1 MLKIEEPISC
11 NRTRSRGFWPPDE
24 EFSRWPIGN
33 SAVGEKPGTLPFFL
47 NTSTRENSF
56 QEGSSKKEVTVNVQ
70 TLDEIMDA
78 AFPEG
83 KFLFSIMRPKVLN
96 LNFSE
101 ELLKR
106 WPEPKLSPL
115 TLAKR

>member
-1 MLKIEEPISC
+1 MAFGPL
-11 NRTRSRGFWPPDE
+11 TRNFPD
-24 EFSRWPIGN
+24 GQLVN
-33 SAVGEKPGTLPFFL
+33 SAVGEKPGTLPFFV

-70 TLDEIMDA
+70 TLDEIMNT